1 MAGLGEACSHIAA
14 VLFYLEALARMQGK
28 KTCTQEEC
36 QWIIPSYLKAVE
48 YLPIKDIDFTSA
60 RGKKRKLDDIIDGND
75 QQQRDNPKVPERGKT
90 PTESELA
97 LLFENLS
104 CGGTKP
110 GILSLVSKFSDSYVP
125 KSLCAGFPQ
134 PLSSLKEP
142 SYLQLNYLELLAK
155 CESVSVD
162 ISKEMAEK
170 VEQATRSQSHSKL
183 WFKYRAGRITA
194 SRMKAVCRT
203 DPGNPAQS
211 LIKSICYPEAFSF
224 TTAATKWGCKHEKQ
238 GQEMYLAVN
247 KLKHHDLSV
256 AESGL
261 VINPQWP
268 FIGASP
274 DGIINCTCCG
284 KGVLE
289 IKCPYCHQGT
299 DVQAVAIKDSRF
311 CLKMVDGELQLD
323 HTHTYYYQ
331 VQSQLFVCDVEYGD
345 FCVCTFSMDE
355 DKSHYLETG
364 MHIERIYKDPNLWIE
379 CTTKSSQFFKTCLL
393 PEIMGNWY
401 TRPSFTAETSN
412 ADLSED
418 WTATGSS
425 LDHDDTPESADT
437 YYVDQPSYCYCRG
450 PEEGTMIA
458 CDNPDCPIEWFH
470 TKCLRLH
477 TLPKGKTKWYCPD
490 CRKLSKFLRGKGKK

>member
-14 VLFYLEALARMQGK
+14 VLFYLEALARMQGT

-36 QWIIPSYLKAVE
+36 QWIIPSYLQTVE

-60 RGKKRKLDDIIDGND
+60 KGKKRKLDEIIDGNE
-75 QQQRDNPKVPERGKT
+75 QQRDDPKVHIRGKKS
-90 PTESELA
+90 TESELA

-125 KSLCAGFPQ
+125 KSLCSDFPQ
-134 PLSSLKEP
+134 PLNSLKES
-142 SYLQLNYLELLAK
+142 SYLQLSYHELLAK
-155 CESVSVD
+155 CESVSVE

-203 DPGNPAQS
+203 DPGYPAQS

-224 TTAATKWGCKHEKQ
+224 TTAATKWGCKHENQ
-238 GQEMYLAVN
+238 ARQMYFTAN
-247 KLKHHDLSV
+247 KLKHHDLSI
-256 AESGL
+256 AESGF

-268 FIGASP
+268 CIGASP
-274 DGIINCTCCG
+274 DGIVNCSCCG
-284 KGVLE
+284 RGVLE
-289 IKCPYCHQGT
+289 IKCPYCHRGT
-299 DVQAVAIKDSRF
+299 DIQTAAIEDSGF
-311 CLKMVDGELQLD
+311 CLNMIDGQLHLD

-331 VQSQLFVCDVEYGD
+331 VQCQLHVCDVEYGD
-345 FCVCTFSMDE
+345 FCVCTFAMNE
-355 DKSHYLETG
+355 NKSSYLETG
-364 MHIERIYKDPNLWIE
+364 MHIERIYKDPTIWME

-401 TRPSFTAETSN
+401 TRPSFIAEASN
-412 ADLSED
+412 TDLTED
-418 WTATGSS
+418 WTDT
-425 LDHDDTPESADT
+425 LDHDDSLESTDT
-437 YYVDQPSYCYCRG
+437 HDVHQPSYCYCQG

-470 TKCLRLH
+470 TKCLHLQ
-477 TLPKGKTKWYCPD
+477 TLPKGKAKWYCPD
-490 CRKLSKFLRGKGKK
+490 CRKLTKFLRGKGRK

>member
-1 MAGLGEACSHIAA
+1 MQSTPQLSSYFEGLNEEAKARYKEKISLINGNNPFGKVVGGETFNGVVPVDACDLVSYL
-14 VLFYLEALARMQGK
+14 VLQTSFITSEQFKARKGLEAYNQFVCG
-28 KTCTQEEC
+28 
-36 QWIIPSYLKAVE
+36 W
-48 YLPIKDIDFTSA
+48 IKDVSTIKIL
-60 RGKKRKLDDIIDGND
+60 GK
-75 QQQRDNPKVPERGKT
+75 
-90 PTESELA
+90 
-97 LLFENLS
+97 
-104 CGGTKP
+104 
-110 GILSLVSKFSDSYVP
+110 Y
-125 KSLCAGFPQ
+125 
-134 PLSSLKEP
+134 LSSLKEP

-224 TTAATKWGCKHEKQ
+224 TTVATKWGCKHEKQ

-355 DKSHYLETG
+355 DESHYLETG

-418 WTATGSS
+418 STATGSS